1 MLVFDRWELRPMSM
15 DIRHLAETWHRL
27 QAYPTLFSDATKGDI
42 QNWISLLQAQN
53 FVWYE
58 AFEGET
64 NVGLIYVQMDSDDAD
79 LHIVF
84 YDRKPA
90 EKRELVR
97 FFCRFLFDSLPGLA
111 RISCVVPAIYHGTCR
126 LASAIGRWE
135 GTKRQAVSI
144 GGKRVDVH
152 LYGLLR
158 EESYGIPDG
167 KGKAD
172 QLNTQRYPATE
183 ARNRESVSTGV
194 VG

>member
-15 DIRHLAETWHRL
+15 DIRHLAELWIKL

-42 QNWISLLQAQN
+42 QTWISLLQDEN

-58 AFEGET
+58 VFEKDVA
-64 NVGLIYVQMDSDDAD
+64 VGLIYVQLQAEDAD

-97 FFCRFLFDSLPGLA
+97 YFCRFLFDSIPDLV

-126 LASAIGRWE
+126 LASAIGKWE
-135 GTKRQAVSI
+135 GTKRQGVSI
-144 GGKRVDVH
+144 GGKRIDVH

-172 QLNTQRYPATE
+172 QLNTQRYPASE

>member
-1 MLVFDRWELRPMSM
+1 MLVFDHWELRPMSA
-15 DIRHLAETWHRL
+15 DIRHLAELWLKL

-42 QNWISLLQAQN
+42 QNWISLLLDEN

-58 AFEGET
+58 VFEQET
-64 NVGLIYVQMDSDDAD
+64 AVGLIYVQLQDEDAD

-90 EKRELVR
+90 EKKELVR
-97 FFCRFLFDSLPGLA
+97 FFCRFLFDSIPRLV

-126 LASAIGRWE
+126 LASAIGKWE
-135 GTKRQAVSI
+135 GTKRQGVSI
-144 GGKRVDVH
+144 GGKRFDVH

-158 EESYGIPDG
+158 DESYGIPNG

-172 QLNTQRYPATE
+172 QLDAQRYPAVE
-183 ARNRESVSTGV
+183 AGHRESASTRV